1 MNIKIKKLNENAK
14 IPTYAHIGDAGMDI
28 TATGYDYDEDKD
40 VYIYHTGLAF
50 EVPKGYVMLIFPRS
64 SNRKTESYLSNSVG
78 VLDSGYRG
86 ELLVCYKNRTRQAV
100 VSYME
105 SIVSYIKRVDKERYN
120 LQDNLSDMLNDID
133 YPANADNC
141 LDDDVFISAPYG
153 PGDRIAQIIIL
164 PYPEIKFD
172 EVKKLSDTER
182 GEGSFGSTGK

>member
-100 VSYME
+100 VSYMK